1 MKFATVFVNFLC
13 YSSIRVASFIFKGVK
28 TFISLWWIKSFIIN
42 KAISSF
48 LAILF
53 GLKFTLVFKIFPKP
67 LLMNLWDTILII
79 FLNIFVSTNSY
90 ICVSSQ
96 LLSIDSFAS
105 WLWAIFPDSSR
116 AWWLFTV
123 CQTLVLLGCWLFL
136 CSYKYSWIGSGRQLL
151 GNSFLFSVLLLRF
164 VKWDESRVQSK
175 VK

>member
-116 AWWLFTV
+116 AWWLLLCARHLSCWVAGYFCV
-123 CQTLVLLGCWLFL
+123 PINILELVLGDSYLETVSYFL
-136 CSYKYSWIGSGRQLL
+136 SC
-151 GNSFLFSVLLLRF
+151 F
-164 VKWDESRVQSK
+164 
-175 VK
+175 